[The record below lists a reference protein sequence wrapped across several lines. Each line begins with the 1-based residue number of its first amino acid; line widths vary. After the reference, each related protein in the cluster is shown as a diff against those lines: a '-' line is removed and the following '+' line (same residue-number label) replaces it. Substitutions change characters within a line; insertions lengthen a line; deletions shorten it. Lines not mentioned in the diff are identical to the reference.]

1 MVSFKSHMT
10 LNFNK
15 YTLLE
20 VLAKVQEWAGN
31 SRDQI
36 ILFSYKKKKKK
47 GFSLKIQIMSDIDI
61 LYQYALFYLPGTVN
75 KVEQLKSVL
84 HL

>member
-36 ILFSYKKKKKK
+36 IPFSYKKKK

-61 LYQYALFYLPGTVN
+61 FISVCFILFTRHC
-75 KVEQLKSVL
+75 Q
-84 HL
+84 